1 MRKMQGMVMVEFAIV
16 GGALMMV
23 IFGCLEFGRAT
34 YSLAALNEGTRRAAR
49 LAAVCPIN
57 DPVIVPAVNF
67 MGVNGF
73 SASDVTLNY
82 LDANGTVLA
91 GTPAS
96 SSVYYV
102 QVSVGGSIPLAIPLL
117 NTAVSPSFTVTLPA
131 ESLGITIAADGSGV
145 LTPC

>member
-1 MRKMQGMVMVEFAIV
+1 MVLVEFAIV

-67 MGVNGF
+67 MGVSGF
-73 SASDVTLNY
+73 SASNVTLNY
-82 LDANGTVLA
+82 LDANGASLGA
-91 GTPAS
+91 GPAA

-102 QVSVGGSIPLAIPLL
+102 RVSVAGAIPLAIPFLSETL
-117 NTAVSPSFTVTLPA
+117 SPTYTVTLPA
-131 ESLGITIAADGSGV
+131 ESLGITIAPDGSGV

>member
-1 MRKMQGMVMVEFAIV
+1 MRKMQGMVLVEFAIV

-67 MGVNGF
+67 MGINGF
-73 SASDVTLNY
+73 SASNVTVNY
-82 LDANGTVLA
+82 LDANGASLGA
-91 GTPAS
+91 APAS

-102 QVSVGGSIPLAIPLL
+102 QVSVTGSIPLAIPFLSEVL
-117 NTAVSPSFTVTLPA
+117 SPSFIVTLPA
-131 ESLGITIAADGSGV
+131 ESLGITIAPDGSGV

>member
-1 MRKMQGMVMVEFAIV
+1 MRKMRGLVLVEFAII
-16 GGALMMV
+16 GAALMMV

-67 MGVNGF
+67 MGVSGF
-73 SASDVTLNY
+73 SASNVTVNY
-82 LDANGTVLA
+82 LDANGASLGA
-91 GTPAS
+91 GPSA

-102 QVSVGGSIPLAIPLL
+102 RVSVAGSIPLAIPFLSETL
-117 NTAVSPSFTVTLPA
+117 SPSFTVTLPA

>member
-16 GGALMMV
+16 GAALMMV

-131 ESLGITIAADGSGV
+131 ESVGITIAADGSGV